1 MARVQIEVNQPQLR
15 DKKPA
20 QRRCPKVGSQPAT
33 EAHRNLQTG
42 DWEEVNLSRPHRQ
55 LTVLIPHSPS
65 RPSCTP
71 HTTQLICTSFQPNID
86 IMSQRFLWF
95 VAFGI
100 GVAAADRL
108 GLIAYLQ
115 NQLSPTLVGL
125 EITFQDAAGRRLKIS
140 YDQVRNSQVDAA
152 EVSPL
157 AQVDV
162 KALIDQALKGAKDKG
177 LLNARETWTIKQ
189 GRPGAEAEAEVEEEA
204 ENDQGEAGGPEE

>member
-1 MARVQIEVNQPQLR
+1 
-15 DKKPA
+15 
-20 QRRCPKVGSQPAT
+20 
-33 EAHRNLQTG
+33 
-42 DWEEVNLSRPHRQ
+42 
-55 LTVLIPHSPS
+55 
-65 RPSCTP
+65 
-71 HTTQLICTSFQPNID
+71 
-86 IMSQRFLWF
+86 MSQRFLWF

-140 YDQVRNSQVDAA
+140 YDQVRNSLADAA

-157 AQVDV
+157 AEVDV

-177 LLNARETWTIKQ
+177 LLNARETWTIKP
-189 GRPGAEAEAEVEEEA
+189 GRPGAEAEAEEEA
-204 ENDQGEAGGPEE
+204 ENDEGEAGRPAE